1 MPRLVVTGKEGE
13 TLQFPLA
20 DGRTLVGRSRSCQVT
35 IKDSTLSAQHA
46 AIERVNGSW
55 CVLDLESTNGIL
67 VSGKKVS
74 SHPLSAGASF
84 QLGRFSFQFV
94 EEANGKP
101 SAPQAPAA
109 KSKTPTPQP
118 APHAGATKA
127 TKPYV
132 PTYQPPRR
140 NAASSIALCV
150 VLVALISGGLWKWK
164 SLNTES
170 EGPGE
175 LASEPGPVS
184 ASPVPAAPP
193 PAPVAAAGAPPP
205 AAATETSP
213 APTEQPDP
221 FASPPE
227 PPSTQPP
234 MGMQEATDELAVVG
248 LRNGDLIEAKVL
260 EKTDR
265 ELVIEIPP
273 QGEGKATQRRI
284 PIEDVEQIN
293 GELVQVDFRALF
305 QVRLSEAGQD
315 AEAMWKV
322 AEWCDRFRLPDEKG
336 KVLEAILAVAP
347 DHEATHRALGHVRYQ
362 GEWSTTEQLK
372 SKGLVDERGRFK
384 VDLATRQYLRR
395 VIVDLLGRAPLEE
408 DFAQAMGEGRDETV
422 ARLVASK
429 ERFAFWYEE
438 ELYYFLLLD
447 QHHPASRNLT
457 EIPDRLAAGEEGIW
471 DALHEIVISQYFNAR
486 NPGNDTYAT
495 VVLEQL
501 MGMTVQK
508 HVDVLERA
516 KKMYDNYKQVL
527 FTREGSSQADL
538 VQIIMDHPDTVRFF
552 VKRQY
557 EGLVG
562 APMDKEAL
570 DRDAKR
576 LTDDQLAWN
585 DIVKGWL
592 LSPAYESAL
601 GTMKKKSDTV
611 FIRALYVDLLGRL
624 PTYQELRSMRNAMQA
639 LADPG
644 PLRNVMAKV
653 MVDSDQV
660 SASPSGDAKAWIGD
674 QYVKYL
680 CREPSEKELAVL
692 GGALS
697 SKKAT
702 PKMILHAILSS
713 AEYQYY

>member
-13 TLQFPLA
+13 TLQFPLT

-55 CVLDLESTNGIL
+55 CILDLESTNGIV
-67 VSGKKVS
+67 VSGKRVS
-74 SHPLSAGASF
+74 SHPLSAGGTF
-84 QLGRFSFQFV
+84 QLGRFAFQFV
-94 EEANGKP
+94 DEANGKASTP
-101 SAPQAPAA
+101 KAPAA
-109 KSKTPTPQP
+109 KPKTPLPVVA
-118 APHAGATKA
+118 APPKA

-132 PTYQPPRR
+132 PTYLPPRR

-150 VLVALISGGLWKWK
+150 VLVALIAGGLWKWK
-164 SLNTES
+164 SLSKETGE
-170 EGPGE
+170 PGA
-175 LASEPGPVS
+175 LASEPGSVS
-184 ASPVPAAPP
+184 ASPVPEAPP

-205 AAATETSP
+205 AAATETPPPP
-213 APTEQPDP
+213 APDPMQADP
-221 FASPPE
+221 FARPPE
-227 PPSTQPP
+227 PASMQPP
-234 MGMQEATDELAVVG
+234 MGMQEASEELAVVG
-248 LRNGDLIEAKVL
+248 LRNGDLLEAKVL
-260 EKTDR
+260 EKSDR
-265 ELVIEIPP
+265 ELVLEIPP
-273 QGEGKATQRRI
+273 QGEGKPTQRRI

-293 GELVQVDFRALF
+293 GELVQLDFRALF
-305 QVRLSEAGQD
+305 QVRLSEAGD
-315 AEAMWKV
+315 ADAMWKV
-322 AEWCDRFRLPDEKG
+322 AEWCDRFRLPDEKR
-336 KVLEAILAVAP
+336 KVLDAILAVAP
-347 DHEATHRALGHVRYQ
+347 DHEATHRAMGHVRYQ
-362 GEWSTTEQLK
+362 GEWSTPEQLK
-372 SKGLVDERGRFK
+372 AKGLVDERGRFK

-395 VIVDLLGRAPLEE
+395 VIVDLLGRAPIEE
-408 DFAQAMGEGRDETV
+408 DFAQAMGEGREETV
-422 ARLVASK
+422 ARLVASR

-447 QHHPASRNLT
+447 QHHPASKNLT

-516 KKMYDNYKQVL
+516 KKMYDNYKQIL

-570 DRDAKR
+570 ERDAKR
-576 LTDDQLAWN
+576 LTEDQLAWN

-592 LSPAYESAL
+592 LSPAYETAL
-601 GTMKKKSDTV
+601 GAMKKKSDTV

-624 PTYQELRSMRNAMQA
+624 PSYQELRSMRNAMQA

-660 SASPSGDAKAWIGD
+660 SASPSGDGKAWIGD

-680 CREPSEKELAVL
+680 CREPTEKELAVL